1 MLNSLLLYIG
11 DIQREGRFVTSR
23 IRLKLI
29 LNIVAVFLLVLAF
42 IAAIIGG
49 CIYLAQHIGA
59 GPAAL
64 SVAAGSFA
72 LAIIVYIWLD
82 LLDRSNR
89 RANLRSSATVASP
102 IAAVTA
108 TQVATQAAVATVLKK
123 RPYLTLVASV
133 ALGYLATRS
142 SMRKK

>member
-49 CIYLAQHIGA
+49 CIYLAHHIGA

-64 SVAAGSFA
+64 SVAAAAFA

-89 RANLRSSATVASP
+89 RANIRSATAAGSP

-108 TQVATQAAVATVLKK
+108 TQVATQAAVATILKK